1 LGGHSVEFIKYL
13 GSNYE
18 VVFLRYEYP
27 LNRKLTDKE
36 ILSISTFDS
45 LKKRKGLPPFHIKH
59 ALGHPPLGRR
69 GEGFMGCCSV
79 GEATTVSSFVASCG

>member
-1 LGGHSVEFIKYL
+1 VNRFGGHSVEFIKYL

-45 LKKRKGLPPFHIKH
+45 LKKKERVTPLPNKTCI
-59 ALGHPPLGRR
+59 GTPPS
-69 GEGFMGCCSV
+69 GEEG
-79 GEATTVSSFVASCG
+79 